1 MFLLNLLIDLYFTH
15 SQAFTLQREPIRPLQ
30 AAAKLQSFQESPK
43 QITDF
48 LLVIP
53 SLITRRRVLIAY
65 LSTLLYRLALHTF

>member
-1 MFLLNLLIDLYFTH
+1 MFLLNLLIDLYSAH

-53 SLITRRRVLIAY
+53 LHKHKETSCNRLLLHLII
-65 LSTLLYRLALHTF
+65 